1 MYVTLL
7 GDAVNKFIAGENQK
21 TTKFSGCSDL
31 EERGEVFKKPCKL
44 SVFKNYLPCCG
55 RVTIPRSPDLSKL

>member
-31 EERGEVFKKPCKL
+31 AERGEVFKKL
-44 SVFKNYLPCCG
+44 
-55 RVTIPRSPDLSKL
+55 